1 MFDLELEW
9 TVRVRGAEEGVNF
22 YYPSPHPSPSFR
34 PSFTPLDSNF
44 FLFPAFRFCKIQNGR
59 YYFHQE
65 NSEPSLAT
73 ITPALQAT
81 MLSNTMFKAI
91 VSVFQLVSCD
101 QNQSNNDRQSEK
113 SGLSWGT
120 VKNSWR
126 KAGLIAGAW
135 NLLSKGPFSSLNPLT
150 PKSDQLLISPHNIT
164 PESNIKVMRIQEVI
178 TNS

>member
-1 MFDLELEW
+1 MDGTGKGGGE
-9 TVRVRGAEEGVNF
+9 RGEF
-22 YYPSPHPSPSFR
+22 LLPHPHPSPSFG
-34 PSFTPLDSNF
+34 PSLIPL
-44 FLFPAFRFCKIQNGR
+44 IQISLSPQPSASVKLKNGR

-65 NSEPSLAT
+65 NSEHSLAT

-126 KAGLIAGAW
+126 KAGLIAGAR

-164 PESNIKVMRIQEVI
+164 PESNIKVMRIKEVI

>member
-1 MFDLELEW
+1 MDGKGKGGGE
-9 TVRVRGAEEGVNF
+9 RGEFLFNPA
-22 YYPSPHPSPSFR
+22 P
-34 PSFTPLDSNF
+34 TPLLLLDRLSP
-44 FLFPAFRFCKIQNGR
+44 LLIQISFSSQPSASVKLKNGR

-113 SGLSWGT
+113 SELSWGT

-126 KAGLIAGAW
+126 KAGLIAGSR
-135 NLLSKGPFSSLNPLT
+135 NLLSKGPFSSLKPLT

-164 PESNIKVMRIQEVI
+164 PESNIKVMRIKEVI